1 MQVSRGLS
9 SLALAVSILI
19 GVGAMAVSVHAQ
31 SVRFCGVVRFTG
43 RTCATVA
50 GSGASTGRIFDLTSA
65 NPLPR
70 RNSMIAGSG
79 TMRGISHCARAN
91 GRLAHISWRRVTVCP
106 QTG

>member
-9 SLALAVSILI
+9 GLALAVSMLI
-19 GVGAMAVSVHAQ
+19 GVEAMAAGAHGQ

-50 GSGASTGRIFDLTSA
+50 GSGASTGRIFDLTNAS
-65 NPLPR
+65 PLPR

-79 TMRGISHCARAN
+79 TVRGISHCARAN

-106 QTG
+106 QAG